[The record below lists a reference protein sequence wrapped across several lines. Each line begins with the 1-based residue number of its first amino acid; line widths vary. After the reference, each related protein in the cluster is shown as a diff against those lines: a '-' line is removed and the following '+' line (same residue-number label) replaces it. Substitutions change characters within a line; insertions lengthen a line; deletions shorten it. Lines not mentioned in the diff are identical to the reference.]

1 MPRLVREGQLEFV
14 TAGDRASAI
23 GGLTCR
29 FQCIRAVFTGGDHVG
44 AFVVIVVAPRV
55 TETIGASDAAS
66 RTLYLD
72 PYAAVRGGL
81 R

>member
-1 MPRLVREGQLEFV
+1 MPLVWRCGSAV
-14 TAGDRASAI
+14 TVTLRTQCRSLRALS
-23 GGLTCR
+23 CR

-66 RTLYLD
+66 RTLHLD